1 MIKVKLYNPIANKD
15 NAWWWSWDGQDGVFS
30 FDYVQKLF
38 RDNPTETDFQF
49 NIHCAGGEVEEGL
62 AIYDFLRTSG
72 KNIHMNIEGGCHS
85 MAVTLLLA
93 APKENRSANPNC
105 LALIHQVQ
113 GGACGSTSVV
123 EAHAKDMRMLQDRIL
138 DIYAERTGSD
148 RAVLESIMNEER
160 EHTAQ
165 ELFQL
170 GFISK
175 INSYNTNLK
184 TRKEMKNAKEV
195 KKSASDFLNAIQRFI
210 GCGSYNYEFV
220 DENGEVLFT
229 TEEETDTLEVGMSAT
244 PDGTFTIA
252 DGRTIVI
259 ADGVITEIQ
268 EATEE
273 ETTEETTEESEEVA
287 NLRKEIEDLKAA
299 LSNSAD
305 IIKDLRSQVKSDYVP
320 GIRVNTPANNGKT
333 TNKEDIRD
341 AYKSNK
347 K

>member
-1 MIKVKLYNPIANKD
+1 MIKVKLYNPIAHKD
-15 NAWWWSWDGQDGVFS
+15 HAWWYSWDGEDGVFS
-30 FDYVQKLF
+30 LDYVQKLF
-38 RDNPTETDFQF
+38 KDNPTETDFQF
-49 NIHCAGGEVEEGL
+49 NIHCMGGEVEEGL

-72 KNIHMNIEGGCHS
+72 KTIHMNIEGSCHS

-113 GGACGSTSVV
+113 GCAAGSTSAV
-123 EAHAKDMRMLQDRIL
+123 EAQAKDMRTLQNKML
-138 DIYAERTGSD
+138 DIYADRTGTD

-165 ELFQL
+165 ELLNL
-170 GFISK
+170 GFISR

-184 TRKEMKNAKEV
+184 NRSKMKNAKEV
-195 KKSASDFLNAIQRFI
+195 KKSASDFLNAIQKFI

-229 TEEETDTLEVGMSAT
+229 TEEETDVLEVGMSAT

-273 ETTEETTEESEEVA
+273 EETTEETTEEVQ
-287 NLRKEIEDLKAA
+287 NLRNQVEELKEA
-299 LSNSAD
+299 LANSANV
-305 IIKDLRSQVKSDYVP
+305 IKDLRAQLGSNYVP
-320 GIRVNTPANNGKT
+320 GNRLNKPAEEKGSTKEEIR
-333 TNKEDIRD
+333 E